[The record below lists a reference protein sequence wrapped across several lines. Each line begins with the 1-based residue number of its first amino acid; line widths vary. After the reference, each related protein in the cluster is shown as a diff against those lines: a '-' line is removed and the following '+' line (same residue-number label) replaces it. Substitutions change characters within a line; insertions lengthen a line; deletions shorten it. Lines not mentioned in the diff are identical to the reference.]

1 MPENILRLPSFL
13 RSTTAEREG
22 LAALAAQAAAPSA
35 IVRSITAEMQVGLGA
50 GLGLGEAACAVRF
63 GPCLYSAE
71 STRSFSCGVAGRTC
85 MHAQVHR
92 A

>member
-13 RSTTAEREG
+13 RTTTAEREG

-50 GLGLGEAACAVRF
+50 GLGLGEAARAARF
-63 GPCLYSAE
+63 GPRMFSAD
-71 STRSFSCGVAGRTC
+71 STLSFSCGVASHTC
-85 MHAQVHR
+85 MHARVHR
-92 A
+92 G